1 MNTHSRVLPLAAGL
15 LLAAHAAA
23 WAQPL
28 LPPAPRAPAPASVPS
43 AALRADPPVK
53 RPLTKQEREVM
64 RRRNLRH
71 IALLGVSVVLAGGG
85 LFFGARSKNTHEEA
99 LKEAYQVAAY
109 DKLVEARRQ
118 AIIADLAFGGAAL
131 SLAGAAVS
139 YFFFRSPPPPPETPS
154 PQASP
159 EQPSSGPPP
168 PLELPPPPPGGA
180 R

>member
-1 MNTHSRVLPLAAGL
+1 MNSHSRVLPLVAGL

-28 LPPAPRAPAPASVPS
+28 VPPALRLAPPPSVPS
-43 AALRADPPVK
+43 AALRADPAPVK

-64 RRRNLRH
+64 RRRSLRH
-71 IALLGVSVVLAGGG
+71 IALLGVSVVLTGGG
-85 LFFGARSKNTHEEA
+85 LFFGARSKSTHEEA
-99 LKEAYQVAAY
+99 LRETYQVAAY

-131 SLAGAAVS
+131 ALTGAAVS
-139 YFFFRSPPPPPETPS
+139 YFFFRTPPPPPETP
-154 PQASP
+154 QASP
-159 EQPSSGPPP
+159 PPDAPEFP
-168 PLELPPPPPGGA
+168 PLPPGGS

>member
-1 MNTHSRVLPLAAGL
+1 MNSHSRALPLAAGL

-28 LPPAPRAPAPASVPS
+28 APPAPRLPAPVPS
-43 AALRADPPVK
+43 AALRADPTPVK
-53 RPLTKQEREVM
+53 RPLTKHEREVM
-64 RRRNLRH
+64 RRRSLRH

-85 LFFGARSKNTHEEA
+85 LYFGVRSKSTHEEA
-99 LKEAYQVAAY
+99 LRQTYQVSAY
-109 DKLVEARRQ
+109 DQLVEARRQ

-131 SLAGAAVS
+131 ALTGAAVS
-139 YFFFRSPPPPPETPS
+139 YFFFRTPPPPPEAPSAQTP
-154 PQASP
+154 P
-159 EQPSSGPPP
+159 EQTPPGPPP